1 VLAAKA
7 VTAAVTLVADKL
19 VAFTSFFLVQAVL
32 SGHHFGVSLSRP
44 ASRPCWPTASSCSSW
59 PCWAWRWGAIVRH
72 TAGGIAA
79 LVELIFLP
87 ATGGL
92 LPALSLLVLL
102 AWPAVTLLIAALM
115 ITRRDA

>member
-32 SGHHFGVSLSRP
+32 SGHHLGVSLSRP
-44 ASRPCWPTASSCSSW
+44 ASRPCWPAASSCSSW

-92 LPALSLLVLL
+92 LPACGVAGSDGS
-102 AWPAVTLLIAALM
+102 PSSRPR
-115 ITRRDA
+115 TR